1 MSLLP
6 PLPWSDEVPLSPC
19 AQITARN
26 ATQSRFLMLPTEIR
40 SMIYSQCLVSSCP
53 IVVWSAIYDF
63 TSEDRSTVL
72 KADRIAHNHEARAP
86 HIRTVLISLLRCSR
100 SMAADAAAVFY
111 HKNTFCFSGDHEYY
125 RIISWLHQIGL
136 QNRNNLSGLEI
147 SVRPPQKAWQLPDG
161 TRLKR
166 RDRSTYGAR
175 HESTPVFS
183 PRHPHLIGPSHDNP
197 EGEVDVINP
206 AIETIISLFA
216 RPHDD
221 SSIKLILNI
230 GFAIV
235 PGIMDFGDEMF
246 RPGYVTMDLP
256 NLVEKWCADYTLG
269 VMHVFWRGEAL
280 REDFLPQ
287 QIAIANVGWEVHEE
301 EEMERPWL
309 GSYYR
314 LGPNDEIPQIHFL
327 LKRKSL
333 TGPLLA
339 SNPCPSKPN
348 TKRFYIQ
355 PQQSNGSSI
364 NGLD

>member
-6 PLPWSDEVPLSPC
+6 PLPWSEEVPLSPC

-26 ATQSRFLMLPTEIR
+26 STQSRFLMLPTEVR
-40 SMIYSQCLVSSCP
+40 SMIYSQCLVSLWP

-63 TSEDRSTVL
+63 TSEDRNVVL
-72 KADRIAHNHEARAP
+72 KADRIAHNREARAP
-86 HIRTVLISLLRCSR
+86 HVRAVLLSLLRCSR
-100 SMAADAAAVFY
+100 STAADAAAVFY

-136 QNRNNLSGLEI
+136 QNRNSLSSLEI

-166 RDRSTYGAR
+166 RNRSGYSAR
-175 HESTPVFS
+175 RESTPVFS
-183 PRHPHLIGPSHDNP
+183 PRHPHLTAPSHDNP

-216 RPHDD
+216 RPRHD
-221 SSIKLILNI
+221 SSIKLILNL

-235 PGIMDFGDEMF
+235 PGIMDFGEELF
-246 RPGYVTMDLP
+246 RPGYLTMDLP
-256 NLVEKWCADYTLG
+256 NLVEKWGADYTFGAMEVL
-269 VMHVFWRGEAL
+269 WRGEAT

-287 QIAIANVGWEVHEE
+287 QIAIANVGWEIFED

-348 TKRFYIQ
+348 AKRFYIQ
-355 PQQSNGSSI
+355 PQGSNESSV
-364 NGLD
+364 NGLG